1 MNRINPILL
10 TLTFLFALATF
21 PAHADTLT
29 DQKVRSFISSL
40 EALQG
45 MEDQYEDLPDDLA
58 EEESDFE
65 MEEISRIFSSS
76 VEKMK
81 GHDIYND
88 LKGVVQQHG
97 FSSPEQ
103 WGETGDRIF
112 NAWSALEMGQQS
124 GQMNQEMAK
133 ALEEMENNPN
143 MGEAQK
149 QQMREIM
156 GGAMSA
162 MDHVKNVPEA
172 DKRAVRPHMEA
183 LRAAT
188 SEEGDL

>member
-10 TLTFLFALATF
+10 TLTLLFALAAV
-21 PAHADTLT
+21 PAHAETLT

-45 MEDQYEDLPDDLA
+45 MEDEYEDLPDDLA
-58 EEESDFE
+58 DEDSDFE
-65 MEEISRIFSSS
+65 MEEVSRMFSSS

-81 GHDIYND
+81 GHRMYDD
-88 LKGVVQQHG
+88 MERVARQHG

-112 NAWSALEMGQQS
+112 NAWSAMEMGQQS
-124 GQMNQEMAK
+124 GQMDQQMAR
-133 ALEEMENNPN
+133 AMAEMENNPH
-143 MGEAQK
+143 MSEAQK
-149 QQMREIM
+149 QQMREMM

-162 MDHVKNVPEA
+162 MDHLKNVPEA
-172 DKRAVRPHMEA
+172 DKQAIRPHMDA
-183 LRAAT
+183 LRAVT
-188 SEEGDL
+188 TVEIDQ